1 MSRPVGSTNQQEVP
15 AIIQADETERIE
27 YLASLL
33 LEIIEEEFQEGEEI
47 CSQT

>member
-1 MSRPVGSTNQQEVP
+1 MSRPVGSTNQEKTP

-33 LEIIEEEFQEGEEI
+33 LEIIEEELQEGEDL
-47 CSQT
+47 CSQF